1 MKISRK
7 GVELIT
13 RWEGCKLTAYQD
25 SVGVWTIG
33 YGHTSAA
40 GAPKV
45 VKGLRI
51 TQQEA
56 IDIFSRD
63 IVKYE
68 KAVEKLLTRP
78 PTQAQFDAMVSLCYN
93 IGPGNFAK
101 SSVVRMFNSGDFAG
115 AAHAFSLWN
124 KAKGKELKGLT
135 NRRADEARHFMLK
148 GVEPAVQPVSVAPVA
163 PPAQKAPEPVQ
174 PTEKPAP
181 PLVEAGTVSA
191 VLVAS
196 GSTFLG
202 VPLWLAGAVCVAV
215 VVAAMAYVLLKKNR
229 A

>member
-1 MKISRK
+1 MKISKK
-7 GVELIT
+7 GVDLIT

-33 YGHTSAA
+33 YGHTTAA

-45 VKGLRI
+45 VKGLKI

-56 IDIFSRD
+56 IEIFTRD
-63 IVKYE
+63 VVKYE
-68 KAVEKLLTRP
+68 RAVEKVLRRT

-115 AAHAFSLWN
+115 AAHAFSMWN
-124 KAKGKELKGLT
+124 KAKGKVLTGLT

-148 GVEPAVQPVSVAPVA
+148 SVEPAMQAVPAAPVA
-163 PPAQKAPEPVQ
+163 PPAPKVPEPT
-174 PTEKPAP
+174 PPLDKPAP
-181 PLVEAGTVSA
+181 PVLEYGTAGTV
-191 VLVAS
+191 LVVS

-202 VPLWLAGAVCVAV
+202 VPLWVAGAICGVI
-215 VVAAMAYVLLKKNR
+215 VVAALVYMLLNR
-229 A
+229 K